1 MFYITVKLLHEFW
14 FSISGQTNH
23 SKRLHNSH
31 RCLFKKFFYAE
42 LEGRQDVGIAV
53 DLKTC
58 YANIL
63 SSFLSVCGRG
73 KFGIVIG
80 IWNSV

>member
-1 MFYITVKLLHEFW
+1 MKLLPKFW
-14 FSISGQTNH
+14 FSISDQTNYT
-23 SKRLHNSH
+23 KRLHNSH
-31 RCLFKKFFYAE
+31 RCLFKKLFYAE

-73 KFGIVIG
+73 KFDTVIG
-80 IWNSV
+80 IWSRVGLYR